1 MAYDPIMIQKNLLIL
16 CGGISAEHEISLSS
30 ARFIAENIDKTAH
43 TVTIVIVGRDR
54 QWIYVPYDAFFQG
67 ETEGL
72 KVSLV
77 RNQGKVMLMGSDF
90 SESIDVVFP
99 AIHGPSGED
108 GSLQGLL
115 EYLGVPYVGNGVLAS
130 AVAMNKI
137 STKHILLACELPVVP
152 FFGVSSMEK
161 LPTYALACQML
172 KSPILV
178 IKPACSGS
186 SIGVSKVSC
195 EKDYIEKSQ
204 EAFAYS
210 SSMLIEPAVTGSE
223 VECAILGNASAVAS
237 GVGEIVVYAAD
248 KMYSYQAK
256 YQDPHQTQARVLV
269 QAKSID
275 AETQERIRT
284 MALRAFHALTCSG
297 LARVDFFV
305 TEKDIFINEINTMP
319 GFTAISLYP
328 KLWDCAGIPAK
339 ELISRLIEYANER
352 FHQQAELEYTC
363 KTGS

>member
-1 MAYDPIMIQKNLLIL
+1 
-16 CGGISAEHEISLSS
+16 
-30 ARFIAENIDKTAH
+30 
-43 TVTIVIVGRDR
+43 
-54 QWIYVPYDAFFQG
+54 
-67 ETEGL
+67 
-72 KVSLV
+72 
-77 RNQGKVMLMGSDF
+77 
-90 SESIDVVFP
+90 
-99 AIHGPSGED
+99 
-108 GSLQGLL
+108 
-115 EYLGVPYVGNGVLAS
+115 
-130 AVAMNKI
+130 
-137 STKHILLACELPVVP
+137 
-152 FFGVSSMEK
+152 
-161 LPTYALACQML
+161 
-172 KSPILV
+172 
-178 IKPACSGS
+178 
-186 SIGVSKVSC
+186 
-195 EKDYIEKSQ
+195 
-204 EAFAYS
+204 
-210 SSMLIEPAVTGSE
+210 MLIEPAVTGSE
-223 VECAILGNASAVAS
+223 VEWAILGNASAVAS

-328 KLWDCAGIPAK
+328 KLWDCAGVPAK